1 MHDFKFSLL
10 VMQYPALKSFV
21 GINVLNVNLMNVE
34 MVFADSGNWAQWPS
48 RKQASTQRPAHTA
61 NKQQFGIWQRLV
73 LDSKSK
79 V

>member
-1 MHDFKFSLL
+1 
-10 VMQYPALKSFV
+10 MQYPALKSFV

-34 MVFADSGNWAQWPS
+34 MVFADSGNWAQ
-48 RKQASTQRPAHTA
+48 QEAGQRPAHTA

-79 V
+79 VW